1 MVDCRHSLLLY
12 SEDID
17 HIPTGSLAD
26 GDHSVGMSCR
36 GSILLA
42 IEETVNALVE
52 LRVAHKC
59 QIMDRHH
66 RPDAPSTIEPDREL
80 VAEPMVEVH
89 VLLRE
94 LTGHRIVAPYAP
106 PT

>member
-42 IEETVNALVE
+42 IEETVNTLVE
-52 LRVAHKC
+52 LRVAYKC
-59 QIMDRHH
+59 QVMDRHY
-66 RPDAPSTIEPDREL
+66 RPDAPSTVEPDREL
-80 VAEPMVEVH
+80 IAEPMVEIH

-94 LTGHRIVAPYAP
+94 LTGHGIVAPYAP
-106 PT
+106 PK